1 MSDSGRP
8 HRRQPTRLP
17 RPWDFPGKNTGVGC
31 HFLLQ
36 CMKVKSESEVA
47 QSLLTLSDPID
58 CSLPGSFVHGI
69 FQARVLAW
77 GAIAFSNISLGYEIL
92 PLCMGPT
99 KLCIN
104 ISQQTW
110 AFVLSPKKN
119 FHTLLELFTALSF
132 YENPVNTTKTLE
144 KGQKLKCK
152 GVTYK
157 NFKYTPVYWNRCQAK
172 SEKLMFVANY
182 TIVDWGPHDIWLSNC
197 SDYINSTICD
207 YVTQV
212 T

>member
-132 YENPVNTTKTLE
+132 YENHVNTTKTLG
-144 KGQKLKCK
+144 KGQKLECK
-152 GVTYK
+152 DLRIRSLNIFLFIG
-157 NFKYTPVYWNRCQAK
+157 
-172 SEKLMFVANY
+172 
-182 TIVDWGPHDIWLSNC
+182 IDIKPNQG
-197 SDYINSTICD
+197 N
-207 YVTQV
+207 
-212 T
+212 